1 MRLLT
6 TSEVAMLLNVTD
18 RTVRR
23 WCMKGKLRHLRTP
36 VRYVYS
42 RRILIPEDAV
52 EEFIKKYRKNASAS
66 AGSVKK
72 VRGSTSTSAGNQPG
86 GVEARTHA

>member
-6 TSEVAMLLNVTD
+6 TTEVAMLLNVTD
-18 RTVRR
+18 RTVRD

-36 VRYVYS
+36 VRYVHS

-52 EEFIKKYRKNASAS
+52 EEFIKISVRALVLLRK
-66 AGSVKK
+66 
-72 VRGSTSTSAGNQPG
+72 TSLEELKLGNMLKRFQSC
-86 GVEARTHA
+86 